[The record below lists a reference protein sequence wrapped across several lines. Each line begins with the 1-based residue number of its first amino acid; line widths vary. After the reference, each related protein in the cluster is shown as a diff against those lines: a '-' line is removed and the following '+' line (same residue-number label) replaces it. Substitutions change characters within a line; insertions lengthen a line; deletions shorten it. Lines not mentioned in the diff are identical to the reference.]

1 MNRSLPDRQA
11 RLGIYETNMSETA
24 PPSGQPLSVGKFR
37 LIASLGQGGMAD
49 VYLAVASGVG
59 GFNKLQVLKRLRP
72 DRAEEQGIVEMF
84 LDEARLAAQLNHPN
98 VVSTLEVCEDGQ
110 DFFMVMEYLDGAPFN
125 RMLSKAKNTA
135 APPGVLL
142 KVIAEALMG
151 LHYAHELNNYDGK
164 PLNIVHRD
172 VSPHNVFVTFDGHT
186 KVLDFGIAKAA
197 SHMVQTAAGMVK
209 GKISYMSPE
218 QVRLEPVDRRADVFA
233 MGLVLAEALSGKRFW
248 EGMPDLEILDQL
260 NSGNIER
267 LDEVRKLIP
276 AGQLT
281 KIVEKSL
288 ASNPADRYPTALAMC
303 ADIEDY
309 LRSSKIRVTS
319 EDISK
324 YMHQLFG
331 EKRAQMRKLIERQIA
346 KLREETDGPVSVD
359 SRAPISLRS
368 GLPRIGLEMTVKIDK
383 SALLGET
390 DANTTAAPPSNETRS
405 MVASQTVPDM
415 RTPRSLSFY
424 AILAA
429 GCIAAGIGTFVILGH
444 RQNGQTPNV
453 QGTQPQGETPKP
465 GAVPPGETKPAAVP
479 TQAPSAA
486 PVLPAASASA
496 APAQAMMELQITAVP
511 QTATIFV
518 DGARIPTNPW
528 TGKVPMDGMGHR
540 VHAEARGFK
549 SAGEIVLFSKDTS
562 ITLQLAPLSG
572 GAAPAAPTDTAKPPS
587 PGQRT
592 LDDTNPY

>member
-1 MNRSLPDRQA
+1 
-11 RLGIYETNMSETA
+11 MSETA
-24 PPSGQPLSVGKFR
+24 PASGQPLSVGKFR

-110 DFFMVMEYLDGAPFN
+110 DYFMVMEYLDGTPFN
-125 RMLSKAKNTA
+125 RMLSKAKLTS

-142 KVIAEALMG
+142 KVVAEALTG

-172 VSPHNVFVTFDGHT
+172 VSPHNIFVTFDGHT

-197 SHMVQTAAGMVK
+197 SHVVQTAAGMVK
-209 GKISYMSPE
+209 GKIGYMSPE
-218 QVRLEPVDRRADVFA
+218 QVRLEKVDRRADVFA
-233 MGLVLAEALSGKRFW
+233 MGLVLAEALTGKRFW

-260 NSGNIER
+260 NSGNILR
-267 LDEVRKLIP
+267 VEVVKKLIP
-276 AGQLT
+276 PGPLAN
-281 KIVEKSL
+281 IVEKAL
-288 ASNPADRYPTALAMC
+288 ASDPAGRYPTAAAMC
-303 ADIEDY
+303 ADIEDH

-324 YMHQLFG
+324 YVHQLFG
-331 EKRAQMRKLIERQIA
+331 EKRVQMRKLIERQIA
-346 KLREETDGPVSVD
+346 KLREETDGPVSQD

-368 GLPRIGLEMTVKIDK
+368 GLPRIGLEMTTRIDR
-383 SALLGET
+383 SALVGEV
-390 DANTTAAPPSNETRS
+390 DPNITAIPSSNETRS
-405 MVASQTVPDM
+405 MVASQTVSDM
-415 RTPRSLSFY
+415 RTPRSVSFY

-429 GCIAAGIGTFVILGH
+429 GCIAAGVGTFVVLG
-444 RQNGQTPNV
+444 RQNAQSPSVAATSQAGVPSSSATSS
-453 QGTQPQGETPKP
+453 GET
-465 GAVPPGETKPAAVP
+465 V
-479 TQAPSAA
+479 SAA
-486 PVLPAASASA
+486 APTPAMSAQAPAASASA
-496 APAQAMMELQITAVP
+496 ASAQAMMELQITAIP
-511 QTATIFV
+511 TTAAIFV

-562 ITLQLAPLSG
+562 ITLQLAPIGG
-572 GAAPAAPTDTAKPPS
+572 GAVTPAPTDTGTPPT
-587 PGQRT
+587 PGQRK